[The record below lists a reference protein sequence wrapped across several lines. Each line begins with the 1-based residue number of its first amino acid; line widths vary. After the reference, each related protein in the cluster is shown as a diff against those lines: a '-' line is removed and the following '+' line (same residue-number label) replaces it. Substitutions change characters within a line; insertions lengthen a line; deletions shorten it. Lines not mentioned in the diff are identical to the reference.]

1 MSTKSALIA
10 VFFLITS
17 AAFAQNAANA
27 AVDPDVIA
35 REKQYWLATKAH
47 DAAAINKLVADD
59 FTIVTMGGPVDKK
72 ELIESLPQL
81 SMSTPAL
88 WSWKYVQLCPN
99 SYAITYQLAASMKYG
114 SENVPGHFYATS
126 VWTQQNGQWQLR
138 LLQQTP
144 FDE

>member
-1 MSTKSALIA
+1 MSTKSVLIA
-10 VFFLITS
+10 VFLFITS
-17 AAFAQNAANA
+17 AAFAQNAANTG
-27 AVDPDVIA
+27 VDPDVIA

-59 FTIVTMGGPVDKK
+59 FTIVTIGGPVDKK
-72 ELIESLPQL
+72 ELLESLSQL

-88 WSWKYVQLCPN
+88 WSWKYVQLSPN

>member
-17 AAFAQNAANA
+17 AAFAQSAASPN
-27 AVDPDVIA
+27 VDPDVIA

-47 DAAAINKLVADD
+47 DVASINKLVADD

-72 ELIESLPQL
+72 ELLESLPQL

-88 WSWKYVQLCPN
+88 WSWKYVQLSPN

>member
-47 DAAAINKLVADD
+47 DAASINKLVADD

-72 ELIESLPQL
+72 ELLESLPQL

-88 WSWKYVQLCPN
+88 WSWKYVQLGPN

>member
-1 MSTKSALIA
+1 MSTKTVLIA
-10 VFFLITS
+10 VFLFIAS
-17 AAFAQNAANA
+17 AAFAQSATS
-27 AVDPDVIA
+27 VDPDVIA
-35 REKQYWLATKAH
+35 REKQYWSATKAR
-47 DAAAINKLVADD
+47 DTAAINKLVADD
-59 FTIVTMGGPVDKK
+59 FTIVTMDGPVDKK
-72 ELIESLPQL
+72 ELLQSLPQL

-88 WSWKYVQLCPN
+88 WSWKYVQLSPN

-114 SENVPGHFYATS
+114 SENIPGHFYATS

>member
-1 MSTKSALIA
+1 MSLKSSLLL
-10 VFFLITS
+10 VLLLITS
-17 AAFAQNAANA
+17 AAFAQNAANPN
-27 AVDPDVIA
+27 VDPDVIA

-59 FTIVTMGGPVDKK
+59 FTIVSMDGPIGKK

-81 SMSTPAL
+81 EMSTPAL
-88 WSWKYVQLCPN
+88 WSWKYVQLSPN

>member
-35 REKQYWLATKAH
+35 REKQYWLATKTH
-47 DAAAINKLVADD
+47 DAASINKLVADD

-72 ELIESLPQL
+72 ELLESLPQL

-88 WSWKYVQLCPN
+88 WSWKYVQLGPN

>member
-1 MSTKSALIA
+1 MSLKSSLIA
-10 VFFLITS
+10 FFLLITS
-17 AAFAQNAANA
+17 AAFAQNAPNPN
-27 AVDPDVIA
+27 VDPDVIA

-47 DAAAINKLVADD
+47 DAGAITKLVSDD

-72 ELIESLPQL
+72 ELLESLPQL
-81 SMSTPAL
+81 QMSTPAL
-88 WSWKYVQLCPN
+88 WSWKYVQLSPN

-126 VWTQQNGQWQLR
+126 IWTQQNGQWQLR
-138 LLQQTP
+138 LIQQTP

>member
-1 MSTKSALIA
+1 MSLKSSLLL
-10 VFFLITS
+10 VLLLITS
-17 AAFAQNAANA
+17 AAFAQNAANPS
-27 AVDPDVIA
+27 VDPDVIA

-59 FTIVTMGGPVDKK
+59 FTIVSMDGPIGKK

-81 SMSTPAL
+81 EMSTPAL
-88 WSWKYVQLCPN
+88 WSWKYVQLSPN

>member
-1 MSTKSALIA
+1 LTTKSVLIA
-10 VFFLITS
+10 VFLFITS
-17 AAFAQNAANA
+17 AAFAQNATS
-27 AVDPDVIA
+27 VDPDVIA

-47 DAAAINKLVADD
+47 DTAAISKLVADD
-59 FTIVTMGGPVDKK
+59 FTIVTMDGPVDKK
-72 ELIESLPQL
+72 ELLQSLSQL

-88 WSWKYVQLCPN
+88 WSWKYVQLSPN

>member
-1 MSTKSALIA
+1 MSLKSSLLL
-10 VFFLITS
+10 VLLLITS
-17 AAFAQNAANA
+17 AAFAQNAANPN
-27 AVDPDVIA
+27 VDPDVIA

-47 DAAAINKLVADD
+47 DTAAINKLVADD
-59 FTIVTMGGPVDKK
+59 FTIVSMDGPIGKK

-81 SMSTPAL
+81 EMSTPAL
-88 WSWKYVQLCPN
+88 WSWKYVQLSPN

-138 LLQQTP
+138 LMQQTP

>member
-1 MSTKSALIA
+1 LSTKSVLIA
-10 VFFLITS
+10 VFLFITS

-27 AVDPDVIA
+27 GVDPDVIA

-47 DAAAINKLVADD
+47 DVAAINKLVADD

-72 ELIESLPQL
+72 ELLESLSQL

-88 WSWKYVQLCPN
+88 WSWKYVQLSPN

-114 SENVPGHFYATS
+114 SENAPGHFYATS

>member
-1 MSTKSALIA
+1 MSLKSSLLL
-10 VFFLITS
+10 VLLLITS
-17 AAFAQNAANA
+17 AAFAQNAANPN
-27 AVDPDVIA
+27 VDPDVIA

-47 DAAAINKLVADD
+47 DTAAINKLVADD
-59 FTIVTMGGPVDKK
+59 FTIVSMDGPIGKK

-81 SMSTPAL
+81 EMSTPAL
-88 WSWKYVQLCPN
+88 WSWKYVQLSPN

-138 LLQQTP
+138 LIQQTP

>member
-1 MSTKSALIA
+1 MSTKSVLIA
-10 VFFLITS
+10 VFLFIAS
-17 AAFAQNAANA
+17 AGFAQSATS
-27 AVDPDVIA
+27 VDPDVIA
-35 REKQYWLATKAH
+35 REKQYWSATKAH
-47 DAAAINKLVADD
+47 DTAAINKLVADD
-59 FTIVTMGGPVDKK
+59 FTIVTMDGPVDKK
-72 ELIESLPQL
+72 ELLQSLPQL

-88 WSWKYVQLCPN
+88 WSWKYVQLSPN

>member
-1 MSTKSALIA
+1 MSLKSSLLLVLLFIS
-10 VFFLITS
+10 S
-17 AAFAQNAANA
+17 AAFAQSAASPT
-27 AVDPDVIA
+27 VDPDVIA

-47 DAAAINKLVADD
+47 DTAAINKLVADD
-59 FTIVTMGGPVDKK
+59 FTIVSMDGPIGKK

-88 WSWKYVQLCPN
+88 WSWKYVQLGPN

>member
-1 MSTKSALIA
+1 MSLKSSLLL
-10 VFFLITS
+10 VLLFITS
-17 AAFAQNAANA
+17 AAFAQNAASPT
-27 AVDPDVIA
+27 VDPDVIA

-47 DAAAINKLVADD
+47 DTAAINKLVADD
-59 FTIVTMGGPVDKK
+59 FTIVSMDGPIGKK

-81 SMSTPAL
+81 AMSTPAL
-88 WSWKYVQLCPN
+88 WSWKYVQLSPN

>member
-35 REKQYWLATKAH
+35 REKQYWLATKAY
-47 DAAAINKLVADD
+47 DAASINKLVADD

-72 ELIESLPQL
+72 ELLESLPQL

-88 WSWKYVQLCPN
+88 WSWKYVQLGPN